1 MLLKVP
7 DNLDPVTATLFNPMG
22 AGVRWGATVPQT
34 RRGDVVAVL
43 GPGIRGLCCLVAA
56 RAAGAAFVMV
66 TGVGQR
72 DRSRL
77 EAARVFGAD
86 LVVDVTEEDPARA
99 LRAATGRGA
108 DVVVDVTAKSPGAFD
123 QSLQIV
129 RGEGTVVVAGI
140 RGGPM
145 PAGTN
150 LDLIVY
156 KEIRLL
162 GVLGVDVTDYK
173 AGLDLLA
180 HSTIPLSSI
189 DRGVVGFDELPALLE
204 SLSNGDVDT
213 PMHAVFAPD

>member
-7 DNLDPVTATLFNPMG
+7 DGLDPLTATLFNPMG

-34 RRGDVVAVL
+34 GPGDVVAVL
-43 GPGIRGLCCLVAA
+43 GPGIRGLCSLVAA
-56 RAAGAAFVMV
+56 RAAGAEFVMV
-66 TGVGQR
+66 TGAGPR

-77 EAARVFGAD
+77 DTARAFGAD

-99 LRAATGRGA
+99 LRAAAGRGA

-145 PAGTN
+145 PAGSN
-150 LDLIVY
+150 MDLIVY

-162 GVLGVDVTDYK
+162 GVLGVDVSDYET
-173 AGLDLLA
+173 GLDLLA
-180 HSTIPLSSI
+180 RTELPLSAI
-189 DRGVVGFDELPALLE
+189 ERGVVGFDDLPALLE
-204 SLSNGDVDT
+204 SLSNGDLDT

>member
-1 MLLKVP
+1 
-7 DNLDPVTATLFNPMG
+7 LDT
-22 AGVRWGATVPQT
+22 
-34 RRGDVVAVL
+34 
-43 GPGIRGLCCLVAA
+43 A
-56 RAAGAAFVMV
+56 RA
-66 TGVGQR
+66 
-72 DRSRL
+72 
-77 EAARVFGAD
+77 FGAD

-99 LRAATGRGA
+99 LRAAAGRGA

-145 PAGTN
+145 PAGSN
-150 LDLIVY
+150 VDLIVY

-180 HSTIPLSSI
+180 QTQLPLSSI
-189 DRGVVGFDELPALLE
+189 ERGVVGFDDLPALLE